1 MPGRELNPRFSSL
14 VYCVAAII
22 RSWLR
27 YAPSASSTYCTSTTA
42 GLATS
47 GLGRKPCQDGPCG
60 ASLRQAMRN
69 AG

>member
-42 GLATS
+42 GAS
-47 GLGRKPCQDGPCG
+47 V
-60 ASLRQAMRN
+60 ASLNRTALAAPRYDKR
-69 AG
+69 